1 MSINDPSW
9 LIEARKY
16 IGVAEIKGPK
26 TSDFIGRWLKH
37 LGAWWSDDETPWCG
51 TFVAQCIE
59 AAGLPIPKYWM
70 RAKAWADWGTK
81 LSNPELGCIVVFE
94 RKGGGHVGFVVGRT
108 PNGNL
113 LVLGGNQ
120 GDKVCIA
127 PFDRTRLIG
136 YYWPPCV
143 SLPTPQGLVVMAATG
158 PTSTNEA

>member
-1 MSINDPSW
+1 MSGW
-9 LIEARKY
+9 LSIAY
-16 IGVAEIKGPK
+16 GYLGVAEIPG
-26 TSDFIGRWLKH
+26 SDTAPIIRRWLIR
-37 LGAWWSDDETPWCG
+37 LRAWWSDDETPWCG